1 MISARR
7 CPGSVTTTGC
17 AGCDGTS
24 HRCIAPVRSLTPRRY
39 PSPPRAPRIP
49 HSDDSAAPE
58 LHASAVRSAPD
69 SSVVELGSRRAL
81 GVLGGAYR
89 GGVWR
94 FALSRRWWV
103 GHVLVVTFCAVFV
116 RLGRWQWDRA
126 QSSTGDWQNLG
137 YALQWPLFAVV
148 LVAAWARFL
157 WLEQHRGPETES
169 PQAETVEPETMLS
182 SPTPPP
188 VPRRPAYPP
197 IREDD
202 PDDELAAYNA
212 YLAQLAEQDRR

>member
-1 MISARR
+1 
-7 CPGSVTTTGC
+7 
-17 AGCDGTS
+17 
-24 HRCIAPVRSLTPRRY
+24 
-39 PSPPRAPRIP
+39 
-49 HSDDSAAPE
+49 
-58 LHASAVRSAPD
+58 
-69 SSVVELGSRRAL
+69 VVELGSRRAL

-126 QSSTGDWQNLG
+126 QSPTGDWQNLG

-157 WLEQHRGPETES
+157 WLEQHRDPDTE
-169 PQAETVEPETMLS
+169 ADTGLS
-182 SPTPPP
+182 SHTAPP

-202 PDDELAAYNA
+202 SDDELTAYNA
-212 YLAQLAEQDRR
+212 YLSQLAEQDRS

>member
-1 MISARR
+1 
-7 CPGSVTTTGC
+7 
-17 AGCDGTS
+17 
-24 HRCIAPVRSLTPRRY
+24 
-39 PSPPRAPRIP
+39 
-49 HSDDSAAPE
+49 
-58 LHASAVRSAPD
+58 
-69 SSVVELGSRRAL
+69 VVA
-81 GVLGGAYR
+81 
-89 GGVWR
+89 
-94 FALSRRWWV
+94 
-103 GHVLVVTFCAVFV
+103 FCAVCV

-126 QSSTGDWQNLG
+126 QSLTGDWQNLG
-137 YALQWPLFAVV
+137 YALQWPLFAIV

-169 PQAETVEPETMLS
+169 PQAETLQPETVLS

-212 YLAQLAEQDRR
+212 YLARLAEQDRR